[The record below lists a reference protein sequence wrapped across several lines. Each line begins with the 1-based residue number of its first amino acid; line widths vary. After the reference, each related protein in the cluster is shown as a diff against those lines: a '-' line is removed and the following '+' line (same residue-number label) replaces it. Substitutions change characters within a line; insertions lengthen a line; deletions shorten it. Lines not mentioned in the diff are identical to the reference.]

1 MLIRNDSKMKTR
13 ELASCRPWFVLT
25 MCAIEIAESL
35 SNRIVARIKESN
47 FNSVTDYTSYVLREK
62 LVMKE
67 EASKPAFSK
76 EEEIKTR
83 FRDLGYL

>member
-1 MLIRNDSKMKTR
+1 MKTR
-13 ELASCRPWFVLT
+13 ELASCRPWFALT
-25 MCAIEIAESL
+25 MYAIEISESP

-62 LVMKE
+62 LVMEE
-67 EASKPAFSK
+67 EASKPTFFK

-83 FRDLGYL
+83 LRDLGYL